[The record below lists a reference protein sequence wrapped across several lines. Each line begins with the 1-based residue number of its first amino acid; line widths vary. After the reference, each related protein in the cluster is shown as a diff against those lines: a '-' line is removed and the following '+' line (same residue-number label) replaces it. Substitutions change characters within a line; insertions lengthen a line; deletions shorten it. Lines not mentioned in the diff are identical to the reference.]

1 MIDEKLIKP
10 QSIRENMVIDTV
22 KFEYPNSHTVVEY
35 KYPELTAVCPM
46 TGLPDFYTI
55 RLVYEPEEKL
65 PELKSL
71 KMYFVSFRNEGIL
84 HENLA
89 NKILEDFRAVVEPRW
104 LLVELFV
111 NNRGG
116 VYTTV
121 RRFWSR
127 DGDDIEKIK
136 KFAKEMKNRDSSN
149 L

>member
-1 MIDEKLIKP
+1 MLFE
-10 QSIRENMVIDTV
+10 TV
-22 KFEYPNSHTVVEY
+22 KFEYPDSHTVIEY
-35 KYPELTAVCPM
+35 EYPELTAVCPM
-46 TGLPDFYTI
+46 TGLPDFYTV

-71 KMYFVSFRNEGIL
+71 KMYFVSFRNVGIL

-89 NKILEDFRAVVEPRW
+89 NKILEDFKKVVEPRW
-104 LLVELFV
+104 ILIELFV

-127 DGDDIEKIK
+127 EGDDIEMIK
-136 KFAKEMKNRDSSN
+136 KFSKERKNNDGGN

>member
-1 MIDEKLIKP
+1 
-10 QSIRENMVIDTV
+10 MVIETV
-22 KFEYPNSHTVVEY
+22 EYEYPETHTVVEY
-35 KYPELTAVCPM
+35 EYPELTAVCPM
-46 TGLPDFYTI
+46 SGLPDFYTVRI
-55 RLVYEPEEKL
+55 VYEPERKL

-71 KMYFVSFRNEGIL
+71 KMYFVGFRNVGIL

-89 NKILEDFRAVVEPRW
+89 NRIMEDFRVAVEPRW
-104 LLVELFV
+104 VLIELFV

-127 DGDDIEKIK
+127 DGDDMARIK
-136 KFAKEMKNRDSSN
+136 EFARD